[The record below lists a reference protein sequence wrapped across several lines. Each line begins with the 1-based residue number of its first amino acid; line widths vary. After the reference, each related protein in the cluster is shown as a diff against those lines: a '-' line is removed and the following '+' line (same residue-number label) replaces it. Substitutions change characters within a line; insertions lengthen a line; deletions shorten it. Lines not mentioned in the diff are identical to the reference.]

1 MSVLELSEES
11 RLIREAAKGWSLG
24 NVPLADYRVIRR
36 ATLGAMLGVD
46 PDEEDARLGLEEEP
60 TDVTETVEHIP
71 MQPVQKAGSGRAT
84 MIAVVCAIVLLGGAA
99 ALLFAS

>member
-11 RLIREAAKGWSLG
+11 RLMREAAKGWSLG
-24 NVPLADYRVIRR
+24 NVPLADYRMIRR
-36 ATLGAMLGVD
+36 ATLGAMLGID
-46 PDEEDARLGLEEEP
+46 PDEEDARLGIEDEP

-71 MQPVQKAGSGRAT
+71 MQPVQKGASGRAM
-84 MIAVVCAIVLLGGAA
+84 MIAVVSAIVLLGGAA

>member
-11 RLIREAAKGWSLG
+11 RLMREAAKGWSLG
-24 NVPLADYRVIRR
+24 NVPLTDYRMIRR
-36 ATLGAMLGVD
+36 AILSAMLGID
-46 PDEEDARLGLEEEP
+46 PDEEDARLGIEDEP

-71 MQPVQKAGSGRAT
+71 MQPVQKATSGRAM
-84 MIAVVCAIVLLGGAA
+84 MITVVCAIVLLGGAA